1 MEADKN
7 VLTVTPNIKDKIF
20 TLRGLQVMFDSDL
33 ALLYGV
39 KTKILNQAVKRNSNR
54 FPKEFCFRLNSE
66 EYKNLRSQ
74 FVTSKNYG
82 GRRYLP
88 HVFTE
93 EGVAML
99 SGVLNSDTAVYMSIR
114 IMTAFVEMRKTINT
128 NAQLFTRIDI
138 VELKQVEQK
147 IETDKKFDQVFD
159 ALEKTETP
167 SKQQIFFDGQMFD
180 AYKFVSSLIRQ
191 AKKKI
196 ILIDNFIDD
205 TVLTLLGKRNSNVSV
220 TIYCKKITP
229 QIALDLEKFNSQY
242 PKIEIKEFKVSHD
255 RFLII
260 DDKDIYHFGASI
272 KDLGKKWFAFSKF
285 DKQVLTILKRLK

>member
-20 TLRGLQVMFDSDL
+20 TLRGLQIMFDSDL

-54 FPKEFCFRLNSE
+54 FPKEFCFRLNNE

-74 FVTSKNYG
+74 IVTSKGYG

-88 HVFTE
+88 YVFTE
-93 EGVAML
+93 EGIAML

-114 IMTAFVEMRKTINT
+114 IMTAFVEMRKAINT

-159 ALEKTETP
+159 ALEKT
-167 SKQQIFFDGQMFD
+167 
-180 AYKFVSSLIRQ
+180 
-191 AKKKI
+191 
-196 ILIDNFIDD
+196 
-205 TVLTLLGKRNSNVSV
+205 
-220 TIYCKKITP
+220 
-229 QIALDLEKFNSQY
+229 
-242 PKIEIKEFKVSHD
+242 
-255 RFLII
+255 
-260 DDKDIYHFGASI
+260 
-272 KDLGKKWFAFSKF
+272 
-285 DKQVLTILKRLK
+285 

>member
-1 MEADKN
+1 
-7 VLTVTPNIKDKIF
+7 
-20 TLRGLQVMFDSDL
+20 
-33 ALLYGV
+33 
-39 KTKILNQAVKRNSNR
+39 
-54 FPKEFCFRLNSE
+54 
-66 EYKNLRSQ
+66 
-74 FVTSKNYG
+74 
-82 GRRYLP
+82 
-88 HVFTE
+88 
-93 EGVAML
+93 
-99 SGVLNSDTAVYMSIR
+99 
-114 IMTAFVEMRKTINT
+114 
-128 NAQLFTRIDI
+128 
-138 VELKQVEQK
+138 
-147 IETDKKFDQVFD
+147 
-159 ALEKTETP
+159 
-167 SKQQIFFDGQMFD
+167 MFD

-196 ILIDNFIDD
+196 VLIDNFIDD